1 MLRNT
6 IVASMFGVASALAIS
21 TSAQAMTFADYSAT
35 SSDANISWT
44 QSTSLTSGVLS
55 TTGVGASAATYFS
68 FLTPA
73 LSSLADLPALFTLSA
88 SAPASDPAQTG
99 LGQIAEQNL
108 SGTFS
113 FIYTGSAPL
122 VVGTHTYTTGAN
134 LLTGTFTGAEIIGP
148 NFGSTS
154 SVQDAIVTGGTVSF
168 TSDIANFS
176 PIGDKA
182 LSVELTSVLPLLSAN
197 PSNALSSFTAV
208 STGSFASDLAAG
220 GGGGGVPEPVT
231 WATMLLGFGGIG
243 LAARR
248 ARRNFGVAF
257 S

>member
-1 MLRNT
+1 
-6 IVASMFGVASALAIS
+6 MFGVASALAIS

-148 NFGSTS
+148 DFGSTG
-154 SVQDAIVTGGTVSF
+154 SVQDAIFSGGTVSF
-168 TSDIANFS
+168 TSAIASFS

-182 LSVELTSVLPLLSAN
+182 LSVELTSVLPFLSAN
-197 PSNALSSFTAV
+197 PTNALSSFTAV
-208 STGSFASDLAAG
+208 STGSFASDLATG
-220 GGGGGVPEPVT
+220 GGAGIPEPVT

-248 ARRNFGVAF
+248 ARRKSAVAF